1 MYHPGKVLDIFN
13 NRDKNVHATD
23 NTTQVMLEMWD
34 ENLIT
39 VLLEPS
45 LDGKISR
52 DDIVLVDY
60 RPFANKPVPK
70 MIVTKILKGAKAKQ
84 TWKTYKD
91 HHKKTKKPQ
100 MAQSMPRIEARQPYV
115 G

>member
-1 MYHPGKVLDIFN
+1 MYHPGRVLDVFN
-13 NRDKNVHATD
+13 NKDKSVDAVD

-39 VLLEPS
+39 VLVDPS
-45 LDGKISR
+45 LNEKIGR

-60 RPFANKPVPK
+60 RPYANKPVPR
-70 MIVTKILKGAKAKQ
+70 MVVTKILKGAKAKQ
-84 TWKTYKD
+84 TWKAYKD
-91 HHKKTKKPQ
+91 HHKKIRKSPSAASQ
-100 MAQSMPRIEARQPYV
+100 MEARQPYV

>member
-1 MYHPGKVLDIFN
+1 MYHPGRVLDVFN
-13 NRDKNVHATD
+13 NKDKSVDAVD

-39 VLLEPS
+39 VLVDPS
-45 LDGKISR
+45 LNEKIGR

-60 RPFANKPVPK
+60 RPYANKPVPR
-70 MIVTKILKGAKAKQ
+70 MVVTKILKGVKAKQ

-91 HHKKTKKPQ
+91 HHKKIRKT
-100 MAQSMPRIEARQPYV
+100 QSAPGVEARQPYV